1 MTDDGY
7 AFDITS
13 VVVDPRANRV
23 SVGINAGLVEA
34 TDFLATRYGEV
45 AHAWSD
51 IRQPGELLC
60 TTLACGTRGGVRIEH
75 YDLRSACTGGF
86 IVRARASAT
95 SAWRRY
101 MMTAGHCINY
111 AGGVGNDYPWLN
123 GNKTIQWGNNVASS
137 LMWTDCGTLKKCS
150 YQDVGMFGLGAS
162 VPTIRNTYFLEQDSV
177 ASITGWKIRRD
188 QVIGQIVG
196 RQGRVSGLSWGP
208 IHSKPHS
215 VSWSCGYD
223 ACVQY
228 DVVRVEMPS
237 SKGDSGAGVFRK
249 RTSLSSDV
257 YEAFGI
263 LSSKSNNGVYTHYY
277 DIDSIS
283 ATHPPGGLWDV
294 EPCVSSTCPLAN

>member
-1 MTDDGY
+1 
-7 AFDITS
+7 
-13 VVVDPRANRV
+13 
-23 SVGINAGLVEA
+23 
-34 TDFLATRYGEV
+34 
-45 AHAWSD
+45 
-51 IRQPGELLC
+51 
-60 TTLACGTRGGVRIEH
+60 
-75 YDLRSACTGGF
+75 
-86 IVRARASAT
+86 
-95 SAWRRY
+95 
-101 MMTAGHCINY
+101 
-111 AGGVGNDYPWLN
+111 
-123 GNKTIQWGNNVASS
+123 
-137 LMWTDCGTLKKCS
+137 MWTDCGTLKKCS
-150 YQDVGMFGLGAS
+150 YQDVGIFGLGAS